1 MTVQFDRNRYDIAD
15 WMINTIGGEIVEVTD
30 QKIVAASWEME
41 LTAVDIDGYGWRN
54 VWSVEFKHLE
64 DEVLFKLRWQDAEK
78 D

>member
-15 WMINTIGGEIVEVTD
+15 WMINTIGGEIVKVTD

-41 LTAVDIDGYGWRN
+41 LSTVKDGHFHIT
-54 VWSVEFKHLE
+54 VWSVEFKHPE

-78 D
+78 G